1 MVLDGDRPVTH
12 VARELGIH
20 DTTLHNWVRAWRRRQ
35 EGGEEGSVLGREP
48 RPGTDAELPFEDGDL
63 VTQGEDLDVLVP
75 ISHREQPQRREGV
88 RDGEIG
94 QAKEHDRSSCRT
106 GSSSG
111 VEACVPEKS
120 CKAVTWT
127 DGIIGR
133 RRGTG
138 RARAGRCRGRDRA
151 RSRRGRRTE

>member
-1 MVLDGDRPVTH
+1 MTPLHQITVPPHDGIRPDEKPQPAQDVSGQ
-12 VARELGIH
+12 RC
-20 DTTLHNWVRAWRRRQ
+20 Q

-75 ISHREQPQRREGV
+75 ISHREQPQRGEGV

-133 RRGTG
+133 R
-138 RARAGRCRGRDRA
+138 
-151 RSRRGRRTE
+151 